1 MKCTHHER
9 EEQGDGF
16 DGLEEPH
23 DCHGEDLDGGEDVDA
38 LDAHVTQEDVVRLVL
53 LRTEDD
59 QDSLHKL
66 QTQKIHVWFT
76 VYNVRIH
83 LNLPIAM
90 SNPNI

>member
-1 MKCTHHER
+1 MRGKSRVMDCTHHER
-9 EEQGDGF
+9 KEQGDGF

-59 QDSLHKL
+59 QDSLHEL
-66 QTQKIHVWFT
+66 QRNTRL
-76 VYNVRIH
+76 VYSV
-83 LNLPIAM
+83 
-90 SNPNI
+90 